1 MKKEFVEKI
10 LAADLIL
17 VGVGTEF
24 EATKYRKDAR
34 AVKALKELAGIL
46 EGKNYFVVTT
56 CTNSILRNTGLNE
69 ERIVCPCGN
78 LEMKQCTNHCE
89 NSLQAL
95 SEADIAT
102 MESSIS
108 QGFEPEFG
116 VCNVCKE
123 TMVLNN
129 VYASKYDEDG
139 YLKDWSRYTKW
150 LQGTLNK
157 KLCILELG
165 VNLVFPSIIRWP
177 FEKVGFYNQKA
188 TFIRVNET
196 LYHMSEE
203 LKDKGIA
210 VAQNSIDW
218 LLEEDI

>member
-10 LAADLIL
+10 TEADLIL
-17 VGVGTEF
+17 VGVGSEF
-24 EATKYRKDAR
+24 EKNKYLKDTA
-34 AVKALKELAGIL
+34 AVDALKELARIL
-46 EGKNYFVVTT
+46 QGKNYFVVTT
-56 CTNSILRNTGLNE
+56 CTNSILKNTGLNE
-69 ERIVCPCGN
+69 ERMVSPCGTTG
-78 LEMKQCTNHCE
+78 LKQCTNHCE
-89 NSLQAL
+89 NSLQPFTEEDMAKMY
-95 SEADIAT
+95 SDVA
-102 MESSIS
+102 
-108 QGFEPEFG
+108 QGLEPEFG
-116 VCNVCKE
+116 TCEKCGSA
-123 TMVLNN
+123 MVLNN
-129 VYASKYDEDG
+129 VYAAKYDEDG
-139 YLKDWSRYTKW
+139 YLQDWAKYTKW
-150 LQGTLNK
+150 LQGTLNR

-188 TFIRVNET
+188 TFIRVNEN